1 MSHNVN
7 KVPSTTDEPKYRNVL
22 ITRFRLLGDVAMSI
36 PVVYSACE
44 AHRDVRFVIAT
55 QSVASTLFVNAPANL
70 TVVSV
75 DHKTE
80 LSSFGAIRRLARRL
94 VDEYGIDAVVDLQG
108 EYQSWLLCLCL
119 RMCGVKKVV
128 RIDKGKKGKRALT
141 RRRNKRMFPLV
152 TQRDRYREALNRMG
166 FSFDET
172 FASIYGE
179 SAKGD
184 PAEFAH
190 IAPAKQSGE
199 RWIAVA
205 PFDKWN
211 GKIYPMHLMEKVLD
225 QLSAVPGV
233 RLFFLGQGD
242 NERDRFREW
251 TAKYAN
257 ATSLAERRYGF
268 PVELALLSHCDV
280 MLSMDNMNMHLA
292 SLVRVPVVSV
302 WGASHPYC
310 GFMGWKQDEK
320 NVVQLNM
327 ACRPCSL
334 FGDKKCYYN
343 DFFCLTGIQPQ
354 MVVSA
359 VLRVLDVQP

>member
-1 MSHNVN
+1 MSHQVN
-7 KVPSTTDEPKYRNVL
+7 KVPSMTTESKYHNVL
-22 ITRFRLLGDVAMSI
+22 ITRFRLLGDVAMTI

-44 AHRDVRFVIAT
+44 AHPDVRFVIAT
-55 QSVASTLFVNAPANL
+55 QSVASTLFVNAPSNL
-70 TVVSV
+70 TVVSI
-75 DHKTE
+75 DHRTE
-80 LSSFGAIRRLARRL
+80 LSSFGSLRRLARRL
-94 VDEYGIDAVVDLQG
+94 VNDYGIDAMVDLQG
-108 EYQSWLLCLCL
+108 EYRSWLLGVCL
-119 RMCGVKKVV
+119 RLQGVKKVV
-128 RIDKGKKGKRALT
+128 RIDKGTKGKRALT

-166 FSFDET
+166 FTFDET
-172 FASIYGE
+172 FTSIYGDNAQAD
-179 SAKGD
+179 SAL
-184 PAEFAH
+184 FAH
-190 IAPAKQSGE
+190 LSAAKQPGE

-205 PFDKWN
+205 PFAKWN

-225 QLSAVPGV
+225 QIAAWQGV
-233 RLFFLGQGD
+233 RIFLLGQGD
-242 NERDRFREW
+242 NERDQFRKW

-257 ATSLAERRYGF
+257 ATSLAECRNGF
-268 PVELALLSHCDV
+268 PAELALLSHCDV

-310 GFMGWKQDEK
+310 GFMGWKQDEA

-354 MVVSA
+354 MVISA
-359 VLRVLDVQP
+359 VEKVLNTRL